1 MARELLY
8 AFPPLEWTLA
18 ALARVG
24 APSGSRVGSRGGLGR
39 LLFSTSILGTCLRPG
54 ICWVRWAVAS
64 FTPGRRAWTCKF
76 ACERVD
82 SGAGG
87 LTSGVVTAT

>member
-64 FTPGRRAWTCKF
+64 FTPGRRAWTCMF
-76 ACERVD
+76 C
-82 SGAGG
+82 
-87 LTSGVVTAT
+87 L